1 MNFRFEL
8 TAPFCWYVRLV
19 RLLVCLFV
27 CLFVCWLVGW
37 LVFFS
42 FCWLAKVIFSPRQ
55 GFYGTYK
62 CLWIVKW
69 IEYLWSTNRLRYVV
83 RLVTDVRFKSGAISK
98 TPWNRRFFLYFP
110 FPFDS
115 FQLNLHQIWHNWTRW
130 ALPMNRT
137 MEDGWNLGLISAKRK
152 TNRPF
157 GFVHRPQIKN
167 KTKKK
172 KQKKKKIASFVHFNL
187 ICVPPLVTAFRID
200 WIIPMKRATKT
211 SNDCQDATKHLTDSF
226 SL

>member
-1 MNFRFEL
+1 MNPSSLDSVHFDESTFIHWSL
-8 TAPFCWYVRLV
+8 IGFQLV
-19 RLLVCLFV
+19 FFLIPWWTLEFSLRVDGAILLIRPTCSFV
-27 CLFVCWLVGW
+27 CLFVYLLVGW
-37 LVFFS
+37 FS
-42 FCWLAKVIFSPRQ
+42 FLFVGLQRLFFSPRQ

-172 KQKKKKIASFVHFNL
+172 KKKKKSQVSSISTWFASRH
-187 ICVPPLVTAFRID
+187 
-200 WIIPMKRATKT
+200 W
-211 SNDCQDATKHLTDSF
+211 
-226 SL
+226 